1 MNRSENEN
9 DLNDRPFGNYRR
21 QKLTFLLKHIL
32 IIFYLTSS
40 APTLIGANITP
51 LTFENISNKEGL
63 NQNSIFSIIQD
74 KTGFIWL
81 GTSNGLIKH
90 DGSSFQSYIPHP
102 GDSTTLLNNLVMK
115 VYEDSNENLWLG
127 TYDGLC
133 LYRANTDEFVW
144 INALNNIIGKNVI
157 FHEILEGPKHDLW
170 LATSEGLYV
179 LKQTNKVNNQ
189 FEVKEITQAHT
200 GQQLFPEKTAITDLH
215 ILPDSSLLI
224 GSNTGLYHI
233 NGNDSSGINI
243 LHSFNKVEDK
253 ILKVN
258 TIYEHTDGMIWLG
271 SLDGIKFLRL
281 QEEGHSYSYTWDEK
295 PTHYTESLELKNT
308 NVTCLFYDQAGHILI
323 GTFQDGLYTFSERD
337 GNFEHYQ
344 PQEDNPKSIGSDV
357 INDIIMDKSG
367 VIWLATAHGGVSKI
381 DPNRKLFFNLSAHHF
396 NKPSLSSNL
405 ISGIMLDSKKRLWV
419 GTYQKG
425 VNVSKTA
432 FSFADIYQTTFDHYL
447 KDQLIICL
455 HETNE
460 KLILIGTANGLKIY
474 NLDQELF
481 VNLPI
486 DHPLQ
491 TLYSTKEITA
501 ILQIDNEI
509 WFGSN
514 SGLSKITLAKS
525 SLDLISGNFTYE
537 IYDGSGNSPV
547 RYPTGIINVMMT
559 DPEIGLWVGTR
570 NGLYLLKNYRE
581 VPEFEVF
588 RYDPAN
594 DHSISSNNIFS
605 LHKERYSSSV
615 WVGTFGGGLNK
626 VLVDDGKRIVSFE
639 RITKRDGLP
648 DNAIY
653 SILEDANGFLWIST
667 DEGIA
672 KLNPKSLESKG
683 FNMEDGLPANNFR
696 KTSHWVLDNGI
707 MLMGGLMGLT
717 IFNPLDIAENP
728 YPPRPIIT
736 GLKLFNQPVHPNRK
750 FQGKDVLSK
759 PIHKTQELTLPYH
772 FNQVTF
778 EFAAMHYAAPKKNFF
793 KYMLEGADNDWISV
807 DHNQRFA
814 NYSQLQPGTYL
825 FKLRSYNGDGLES
838 LLPQTLKLTILKPYY
853 LTNLAFLVYFIL
865 FVAAG
870 YIIFRY
876 LKFMLQLRR
885 RIAAEEREKKHIKEI
900 NEAKLKFFTDVSHEF
915 RTPLTLIIS
924 PLEKILYDKKLHPDL
939 KQMISNINANGQR
952 LLNLTNTLIDFRKLD
967 QGKTRLAVSQ
977 NDLGEF
983 IRKTANAFFDYAA
996 DKNIQFEL
1004 NIPDKSIIGWFDPAI
1019 IERVLFNLL
1028 SNAFKYTQEG
1038 GQISVNLSLAAEHSV
1053 IIEVEDTG
1061 KGMTQKEVSHIFERF
1076 FQGEKDKGLLGS
1088 SGIGLS
1094 LVKNLIEMHE
1104 GEIEVTS
1111 TEGKGTSFQVFL
1123 PIDKKNHHREETRKP
1138 SKQEKSGT
1146 FSTVNGVEELY
1157 SSAAPAAEE
1166 LPILLVV
1173 EDNVEIQ
1180 QFIVGLFEEDFK
1192 VLSANDGEVGFEL
1205 AIQNIPD
1212 LIITDVMMPGVDGF
1226 ELSAKLKNDKLTGHI
1241 PLVLLT
1247 ALNDFESRKTA
1258 FEEGGDIYIPK
1269 PFSPHLLELQVKNL
1283 IKTRQK
1289 EAEFI
1294 KMNLL
1299 MEPDNIKV
1307 ASGDQVFLQA
1317 IKKLIEENY
1326 QSPDLNV
1333 HMLAQKMHMS
1343 YVQFYRKFNALTGIN
1358 TNEYI
1363 RVFRLKKA
1371 ANILGNDS
1379 KVMINQVMYSV
1390 GFSSQSYFTKS
1401 FKKVYGCTPAEYKR
1415 QGQP

>member
-1 MNRSENEN
+1 MLINR
-9 DLNDRPFGNYRR
+9 
-21 QKLTFLLKHIL
+21 
-32 IIFYLTSS
+32 
-40 APTLIGANITP
+40 TP
-51 LTFENISNKEGL
+51 LRDQFLTIMQLINFTKGCWILLISILGLINGSVLFAQEGPLIFENISNKEGL

-74 KTGFIWL
+74 ETGFIWM

-90 DGSSFQSYIPHP
+90 DGSSFLSYTPHP
-102 GDSTTLLNNLVMK
+102 GDSTTLINNLVIE

-133 LYRANTDEFVW
+133 LYRANTNEFVW
-144 INALNNIIGKNVI
+144 INSLNKLIGKNVI
-157 FHEILEGPKHDLW
+157 FHEMLEDAKHDLW
-170 LATSEGLYV
+170 LATSEGLFV
-179 LKQTNKVNNQ
+179 LKQTNRASNQ
-189 FEVKEITQAHT
+189 FEVKKITQTHT
-200 GQQLFPEKTAITDLH
+200 GQQLFPENTAITDLH
-215 ILPDSSLLI
+215 VLPDSSLLI

-233 NGNDSSGINI
+233 SGNDSNGINI
-243 LHSFNKVEDK
+243 LHSFNKIEG
-253 ILKVN
+253 N
-258 TIYEHTDGMIWLG
+258 TLRINTLYEHTDGMIWVG
-271 SLDGIKFLRL
+271 CGDGVRFLRL
-281 QEEGHSYSYTWDEK
+281 SAEDHSYRYSWNEK
-295 PTHYTESLELKNT
+295 PTHFTDKLGLKNT
-308 NVTCLFYDQAGHILI
+308 NITCLFYDKAGHILI
-323 GTFQDGLYTFSERD
+323 GTFQDGLYTYSEKD
-337 GNFEHYQ
+337 GNIAHYK
-344 PQEDNPKSIGSDV
+344 PQADNPNSIGSDV
-357 INDIIMDKSG
+357 INDITMDKSG

-381 DPNRKLFFNLSAHHF
+381 DPHRKPFFNLNAHHF

-432 FSFADIYQTTFDHYL
+432 FSFANIYQTTFDHYL
-447 KDQLIICL
+447 KDQLINCIY
-455 HETNE
+455 EISE
-460 KLILIGTANGLKIY
+460 KLILIGTGHGLKIY

-481 VNLPI
+481 VNLPN
-486 DHPLQ
+486 DHLLQ
-491 TLYSTKEITA
+491 SLYGTIEIYT
-501 ILQIDNEI
+501 ILQIENEI
-509 WFGSN
+509 WLGSN
-514 SGLSKITLAKS
+514 LGLSKITLPNS
-525 SLDLISGNFTYE
+525 SLDLISGNFAHE
-537 IYDGSGNSPV
+537 IYDGRENSPV
-547 RYPTGIINVMMT
+547 QYPTGIINVMMN
-559 DPEIGLWVGTR
+559 DPGIGLWIGTR
-570 NGLYLLKNYRE
+570 NGLYLLKNNHE

-588 RYDPAN
+588 RYDSGN

-605 LHKERYSSSV
+605 LHKDSYSSSV

-626 VLVDDGKRIVSFE
+626 VLVDDNNQIVSFE

-653 SILEDANGFLWIST
+653 SILEDANDFLWIST

-672 KLNPKSLESKG
+672 KLNQKSLESKG

-717 IFNPLDIAENP
+717 IFDPLDIAENP
-728 YPPRPIIT
+728 YPPKPIIT
-736 GLKLFNQPVHPNRK
+736 GLKLFNQSVHPNRK

-759 PIHKTQELTLPYH
+759 PIHKTEELTLPYH

-814 NYSQLQPGTYL
+814 NYSQLRPGTYL

-838 LLPQTLKLTILKPYY
+838 LMPQTLKLTILKPYY
-853 LTNLAFLVYFIL
+853 LTNLAFLVYFTL
-865 FVAAG
+865 LAAAG

-900 NEAKLKFFTDVSHEF
+900 NEAKLKFFTDISHEF

-924 PLEKILYDKKLHPDL
+924 PLEKILYDKKLHADL
-939 KQMISNINANGQR
+939 KQMVSNINANGRR
-952 LLNLTNTLIDFRKLD
+952 LLNLTNTLIDFRKLN
-967 QGKTRLAVSQ
+967 QGKIRLAVSQ
-977 NDLGEF
+977 NELGKF
-983 IRKTANAFFDYAA
+983 IRKTTTAFFDYAV
-996 DKNIQFEL
+996 DKNIQLEL
-1004 NIPDKSIIGWFDPAI
+1004 SIPDKPIIGWFDPAI

-1028 SNAFKYTQEG
+1028 SNAFKYTPKG
-1038 GQISVNLSLAAEHSV
+1038 GRIDVILELAAEQSV
-1053 IIEVEDTG
+1053 IIKVLDTG
-1061 KGMTQKEVSHIFERF
+1061 KGMTPKEVSHIFERF
-1076 FQGEKDKGLLGS
+1076 FQGEKSKNLLGS

-1094 LVKNLIEMHE
+1094 LVKNLIQIHQ
-1104 GEIEVTS
+1104 GEIEVAS

-1123 PIDKKNHHREETRKP
+1123 PIDRKNYHKDETVTP
-1138 SKQEKSGT
+1138 AKQENALVFAKEGR
-1146 FSTVNGVEELY
+1146 VEA
-1157 SSAAPAAEE
+1157 SKAITAQAPEDV
-1166 LPILLVV
+1166 PTILVV
-1173 EDNVEIQ
+1173 EDQVEIQ
-1180 QFIVGLFEEDFK
+1180 QFIASIFEKDFK
-1192 VLSANDGEVGFEL
+1192 VLKVSDGDAGFEM
-1205 AIQNIPD
+1205 AVQNIPD
-1212 LIITDVMMPGVDGF
+1212 LIITDVMMPGMGGF
-1226 ELSAKLKNDKLTGHI
+1226 ELSAKLKKDKLTSHI

-1247 ALNDFESRKTA
+1247 ALNDFESRKTG
-1258 FEEGGDIYIPK
+1258 FEEGGDIYISK

-1294 KMNLL
+1294 KMSLL
-1299 MEPDNIKV
+1299 MQPDDLKV
-1307 ASGDQVFLQA
+1307 ESRDEAFLQT

-1326 QSPDLNV
+1326 QSPELNV

-1343 YVQFYRKFNALTGIN
+1343 YVQFYRKFNALAGIN

-1371 ANILGNDS
+1371 ANLLQNDP

-1415 QGQP
+1415 QRQS